1 MAIIKCPTCG
11 KQITDRMEKCPHCN
25 AVLIEKK
32 HEEPITKEV
41 IKSSAKDS
49 IIGVVVALVLTLVV
63 EKVWSI
69 IACIQAGKF
78 MGMVA
83 LEAVSYAE
91 SVFFSK
97 NFALLIIGA
106 VLFCVLSIL
115 FKQKSA
121 TQFIGGIILTIL
133 FCNFITCLIFAIILF
148 CVIGFVMQSSAI
160 MKSNVPGDVL
170 PWAKSLSIGFGF
182 AFPMVL
188 GCLSISSY
196 ERTLKK
202 SLLMQVLWGV
212 VFIVSSVLI
221 GTLFLVVLKFGTMGL
236 ALGNLASAI
245 IILILAVLTNK
256 GFQQVITPKKIS

>member
-25 AVLIEKK
+25 AILIEKK

-49 IIGVVVALVLTLVV
+49 IVGVVVALVLTLVV

-83 LEAVSYAE
+83 AEAVSYAE
-91 SVFFSK
+91 RVFYSK
-97 NFALLIIGA
+97 NFALLIVGA

-133 FCNFITCLIFAIILF
+133 LLI
-148 CVIGFVMQSSAI
+148 
-160 MKSNVPGDVL
+160 L
-170 PWAKSLSIGFGF
+170 P
-182 AFPMVL
+182 
-188 GCLSISSY
+188 
-196 ERTLKK
+196 
-202 SLLMQVLWGV
+202 
-212 VFIVSSVLI
+212 
-221 GTLFLVVLKFGTMGL
+221 VLK
-236 ALGNLASAI
+236 
-245 IILILAVLTNK
+245 
-256 GFQQVITPKKIS
+256 

>member
-133 FCNFITCLIFAIILF
+133 FC
-148 CVIGFVMQSSAI
+148 VIGFVMQSSAI

>member
-32 HEEPITKEV
+32 HVEPITKEV

-63 EKVWSI
+63 EKVWSM

-133 FCNFITCLIFAIILF
+133 FC
-148 CVIGFVMQSSAI
+148 VIGFVMQSSAI
-160 MKSNVPGDVL
+160 MKSNVPEDVL